1 MEIDRQKTAQYLI
14 SNLLS
19 ITIQSELKTE
29 RQTHRRRLEICSLKM
44 SRSIK
49 KWYSMDRKT
58 EDKQTKRQ
66 TNESV
71 QKFLDL

>member
-29 RQTHRRRLEICSLKM
+29 RQTHRRKLEIYSLK
-44 SRSIK
+44 
-49 KWYSMDRKT
+49 
-58 EDKQTKRQ
+58 
-66 TNESV
+66 NV
-71 QKFLDL
+71 